1 MGMTIKKR
9 ANHKRW
15 LICCVAL
22 ATTRSLAADTEFTP
36 YVGGGFTY
44 TDNIDRTAEDRQ
56 GSLISD
62 LSAGITT
69 DIQGADG
76 NIDLDYELNQLFF
89 SHDSN
94 ENETYQTLSFAADK
108 GISRTGFRVEAAASI
123 ENIARAVDQNANAD
137 IVSGDTIENKDASV
151 GVSHR
156 SNPRSK
162 VDLTARAYTDIV
174 NNEDD
179 IGNYNGYG
187 AEFSFANGESVK
199 KLFWQIDA
207 SYQYKESKDNDDDTA
222 ITLYRQDIGF
232 QTLSGWVPLVRFN
245 FEDYEGTS
253 DADSADTLSWGPGVQ
268 YFWTKRSYLELSY
281 NFSEDDNNSDFWAG
295 AIHINPTPRTRIL
308 AAYDKRFYGDAYELL
323 LSHRSR
329 RITNSIRY
337 TEEAVSFD
345 RDLFSSDSTVEEIS
359 LSRRLEWTTVL
370 TGRRTDYE
378 LNIFHDEREAL
389 NATADEQN
397 DEVDGIGI
405 AVRHRLS
412 RRFSLAGR
420 FDYDYYQFIS
430 RTRPTQNDYYRI
442 YELEGKYQ
450 INKQLTSSFGIEHN
464 NKSSSFA
471 SNSYDETRI
480 FIDIRMQL

>member
-1 MGMTIKKR
+1 MGMTITKR

-15 LICCVAL
+15 LWCSMAL
-22 ATTRSLAADTEFTP
+22 VTAHSQAADAEFSP
-36 YVGGGFTY
+36 YVSGGFTY
-44 TDNIDRTAEDRQ
+44 TDNINRVAEGRQ

-62 LSAGITT
+62 LSAGIST

-76 NIDLDYELNQLFF
+76 SIDLDYELNQLFY
-89 SHDSN
+89 SHDSTD
-94 ENETYQTLSFAADK
+94 NETYQTLAFAADK
-108 GISRTGFRVEAAASI
+108 GIKRTGFRVDAAASI
-123 ENIARAVDQNANAD
+123 ENIARADDQNANAD
-137 IVSGDTIENKDASV
+137 IFSGDTIENKDASL
-151 GVSHR
+151 GVSYR

-162 VDLTARAYTDIV
+162 VDLTARAFTDIV

-199 KLFWQIDA
+199 KLFWQIDG
-207 SYQYKESKDNDDDTA
+207 SYQYKESKDNNDDTA
-222 ITLYRQDIGF
+222 ITLFSQELGL
-232 QTLSGWVPLVRFN
+232 QTLSGWVPLIRFN

-253 DADSADTLSWGPGVQ
+253 DADSADTLSWGPGVK

-295 AIHINPTPRTRIL
+295 AVHINPTPRTRLL
-308 AAYDKRFYGDAYELL
+308 ASYDKRFYGDAYEFL

-345 RDLFSSDSTVEEIS
+345 RDLFSSGSTVEEIS
-359 LSRRLEWTTVL
+359 LSRRLEWSTVL
-370 TGRRTDYE
+370 KGRRTDYE
-378 LNIFHDEREAL
+378 LSIFHDEREAL

-442 YELEGKYQ
+442 YELEGKYEF
-450 INKQLTSSFGIEHN
+450 NKHLSSTFGVEHN

-471 SNSYDETRI
+471 SNSYDETRL

>member
-1 MGMTIKKR
+1 MTITKR
-9 ANHKRW
+9 ANHKHW
-15 LICCVAL
+15 LWYSVAL
-22 ATTRSLAADTEFTP
+22 VAAYTQAADVELSPFAS
-36 YVGGGFTY
+36 GGFTY
-44 TDNIDRTAEDRQ
+44 TDNVNRVAEGRQ

-62 LSAGITT
+62 LSAGIST
-69 DIQGADG
+69 DIQGAG
-76 NIDLDYELNQLFF
+76 GSIDLDYELNQLFY
-89 SHDSN
+89 SHDSTD
-94 ENETYQTLSFAADK
+94 NETYQTLAFTADK
-108 GISRTGFRVEAAASI
+108 GIKRTGFRVDAAASI
-123 ENIARAVDQNANAD
+123 ENIARADDQNANAD
-137 IVSGDTIENKDASV
+137 IFSGDTIENKDASL
-151 GVSHR
+151 GVSYR

-162 VDLTARAYTDIV
+162 VDLTARAFTDIV

-187 AEFSFANGESVK
+187 AEFSLANGASVK
-199 KLFWQIDA
+199 KLFWQIDG

-222 ITLYRQDIGF
+222 ITLFSQELGL
-232 QTLSGWVPLVRFN
+232 QTLSGWVPLIRFN
-245 FEDYEGTS
+245 YEDYEGTS
-253 DADSADTLSWGPGVQ
+253 DADSADTLSWGPGVK

-295 AIHINPTPRTRIL
+295 AVHINPTPRTRLL
-308 AAYDKRFYGDAYELL
+308 ASYDKRFYGDAYEFL

-345 RDLFSSDSTVEEIS
+345 RDLFSSGSTVEEIS
-359 LSRRLEWTTVL
+359 LSRRLEWSTVL
-370 TGRRTDYE
+370 KGRRTDYE
-378 LNIFHDEREAL
+378 FSLFHDEREAL

-442 YELEGKYQ
+442 YELEGQYEF
-450 INKQLTSSFGIEHN
+450 NKHLSSTFGVEHN